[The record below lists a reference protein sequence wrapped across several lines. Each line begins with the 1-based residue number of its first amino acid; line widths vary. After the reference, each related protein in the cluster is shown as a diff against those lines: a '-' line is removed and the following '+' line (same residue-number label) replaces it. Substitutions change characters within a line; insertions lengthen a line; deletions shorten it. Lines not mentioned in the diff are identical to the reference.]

1 MRVAMLS
8 IHTSPLAQLGGWETG
23 GMNVYVR
30 ELSRTLGER
39 GVDVDVFTRR
49 QDSDIDTITRI
60 GPHARLIQLD
70 AGPPRHIDKY
80 AVVDY
85 LPDLACNLQRFRNFS
100 GHPYDVI
107 HAHYWLSGRLAL
119 PFRDRWRAPLVSTFH
134 TLGQLKNDVAQD
146 DAEREEAMRADIERR
161 VMTCSDRI
169 IASTPVDY
177 SHIVKRYGVLGAK
190 ITVIPPGVDLER
202 FRPRSKATAR
212 KQLGLSDGPLVLFV
226 GRIQKLK
233 GIDVLLHATRA
244 LNDIAPGLHPTV
256 AIIGGAPE
264 SERVEAE
271 QREVERLTDLSR
283 TLGISDQVR
292 FLGSV
297 PQEALPEYYAAADVT
312 VMPSTYESFGLV
324 ALESMACG
332 TPVVA
337 TRVGGLTTL
346 VRDSETGYLV
356 PWREPSLFAQRIAA
370 ILADAS
376 LKRKMQ
382 KRAREHAMAYGWSAT
397 AAATERVYR
406 LLINSQVALEPT
418 ACV

>member
-49 QDSDIDTITRI
+49 QDVNIETITPISSR
-60 GPHARLIQLD
+60 ARLIQLD

-80 AVVDY
+80 AVVEY

-100 GHPYDVI
+100 GKPYDVI

-119 PFRDRWRAPLVSTFH
+119 PFRDRWHAPLVSTFH
-134 TLGQLKNDVAQD
+134 TLGQLKNDVALD
-146 DAEREEAMRADIERR
+146 DTEREEAMRADIERR
-161 VMTCSDRI
+161 VMTCSDRV
-169 IASTPVDY
+169 IASTPIDE
-177 SHIVKRYGVLGAK
+177 SHIIKRYGVPGAK

-202 FRPRSKATAR
+202 FRPRRKSLAR
-212 KQLGLSDGPLVLFV
+212 KRFGLGNSPLVLFV
-226 GRIQKLK
+226 GRIQRLK
-233 GIDVLLHATRA
+233 GVDVLLQAMRS
-244 LNDIAPGLHPTV
+244 LNDIAPGLQPTV
-256 AIIGGAPE
+256 AVVGGAPE
-264 SERVEAE
+264 GERVDVE
-271 QREVERLTDLSR
+271 QREIERLIGLSQS
-283 TLGISDQVR
+283 LGIENQVR

-297 PQEALPEYYAAADVT
+297 PQESLPDYYSAADVT

-346 VRDSETGYLV
+346 IRDSETGYLV
-356 PWREPSLFAQRIAA
+356 PWRDPSLFAQRIGA
-370 ILADAS
+370 ILTDAS
-376 LKRKMQ
+376 LHRYMRR
-382 KRAREHAMAYGWSAT
+382 RARERAMAYGWSAT

-406 LLINSQVALEPT
+406 QLVTSRVALEPT